1 MGSPSQSNQFQRK
14 VYKKLD
20 SSPLSQTI
28 PPPTHSH
35 SEKKI
40 IPSRATRGLREEF
53 KKIFLPLLID
63 SFELRQTIDNQK
75 SEKGSSSP
83 LMEKSACKSPKE
95 ILKRLEQMQ
104 ADILEAQRW
113 CDGVILQI
121 AKGIEEAKKALIL
134 LEEGE
139 KEQEKPNLL
148 KRLLKI
154 GRK

>member
-1 MGSPSQSNQFQRK
+1 MGSKTQYNQFQRK

-28 PPPTHSH
+28 PPLSHSH

-53 KKIFLPLLID
+53 KKMFLPLLID
-63 SFELRQTIDNQK
+63 SFELRQMIDNHK
-75 SEKGSSSP
+75 SEKESSSALLGNP
-83 LMEKSACKSPKE
+83 IAKSPQE
-95 ILKRLEQMQ
+95 ILQRLEQMQ
-104 ADILEAQRW
+104 SDILEAQRW

-121 AKGIEEAKKALIL
+121 AKGIQEAKEALIL
-134 LEEGE
+134 LEEE
-139 KEQEKPNLL
+139 KQEEEKPNLL

>member
-1 MGSPSQSNQFQRK
+1 
-14 VYKKLD
+14 
-20 SSPLSQTI
+20 
-28 PPPTHSH
+28 
-35 SEKKI
+35 
-40 IPSRATRGLREEF
+40 
-53 KKIFLPLLID
+53 
-63 SFELRQTIDNQK
+63 
-75 SEKGSSSP
+75 
-83 LMEKSACKSPKE
+83 
-95 ILKRLEQMQ
+95 MQ

-134 LEEGE
+134 LEEEE